1 MNLLDVFTK
10 QGGIKLIER
19 YLHNGVLLTAVS
31 ELAILGKDK
40 KALEILRLAVE
51 YKTKKKIEKKY
62 KNRLNEVE
70 KSYDPN
76 IKREQSKKVWIC
88 WFQGIENAPAIVRKC
103 VDSVIHNLCDREVI
117 IITEK
122 NYKNYVEFPQY
133 IVEKW
138 RAGNITDTHMTDL
151 MRLELLLKYGGTWID
166 ATVLCTSPSEQI
178 PAYFFDSDLFMYQA
192 LKPGRDGESMFIS
205 SWYMSACSN
214 NKILWITR
222 ELLYSYWLKNNCLA
236 DYFLLHIFMC
246 MVLEHQEEEWKKIV
260 PRDNATPHILL
271 LNLFETYDEQMYK
284 STIQQTPFHK
294 LSYKFTDEQKTKMG
308 TYYSYIMSHD
318 S

>member
-19 YLHNGVLLTAVS
+19 YLHNGVLLTAIS

-103 VDSVIHNLCDREVI
+103 VDSVIHNLYDREVI

-122 NYKNYVEFPQY
+122 TIKIMLSFRN
-133 IVEKW
+133 
-138 RAGNITDTHMTDL
+138 T
-151 MRLELLLKYGGTWID
+151 LLKNG
-166 ATVLCTSPSEQI
+166 
-178 PAYFFDSDLFMYQA
+178 
-192 LKPGRDGESMFIS
+192 KPEI
-205 SWYMSACSN
+205 
-214 NKILWITR
+214 
-222 ELLYSYWLKNNCLA
+222 
-236 DYFLLHIFMC
+236 
-246 MVLEHQEEEWKKIV
+246 
-260 PRDNATPHILL
+260 
-271 LNLFETYDEQMYK
+271 
-284 STIQQTPFHK
+284 
-294 LSYKFTDEQKTKMG
+294 
-308 TYYSYIMSHD
+308 
-318 S
+318 